1 MSSFTI
7 SRTLYILCCF
17 LCGICIYVLAA
28 RSMVGLVDFKDK
40 LFEGPVVVP
49 TYGTVAPDGLSWSD
63 ISKTAKKL

>member
-1 MSSFTI
+1 
-7 SRTLYILCCF
+7 
-17 LCGICIYVLAA
+17 
-28 RSMVGLVDFKDK
+28 MVGLVDFKDK